1 MEKKKTVRKRKIPKK
16 HIVVF
21 QDANDKVFKTLFVED
36 GENATAPPMK
46 SIQFETKHHQIIFAG
61 WDQDLTSIRSNLV
74 VHPIYKEVPKEYLV
88 MYFHE
93 NGKILGTE
101 TVPYGEKAR
110 ADYHPVKKETEEYL
124 YHFDGWD
131 CDLTN
136 IDSDR
141 MAKARF
147 REERKKFPVR
157 FFDAEGNV
165 LLEQQVYY
173 GNGAKEPDSV
183 KKKEDA
189 TYYYH
194 FKSWDTPHDD
204 VRSPLDIH
212 PVFQNIYKEYILR
225 FFDEDRLIMEK
236 TCHYQDPVEYP
247 SMRKKGYDFIWDELV
262 EIARESKDIKGSFIF
277 SNHKGK
283 KIRTETGLY
292 EIMNPSV
299 SDGCARLLQYDSQ
312 EQQISVPDTVK
323 LGDYYYK
330 VEYIHGGAFSKCP
343 NVTAI
348 ICSDS
353 VRILEE
359 RCFASCKRLQE
370 IVIGENVRQIG
381 KAAFGDCKALKRI
394 IWKSDRDLKLERQ
407 TFDKANARIL
417 CIIPSGLKS
426 RYDGILDKAVREKNF
441 RILEKSI

>member
-1 MEKKKTVRKRKIPKK
+1 MEKKRTVRKRKIPKK

-36 GENATAPPMK
+36 GSDASPPPMK

-61 WDQDLTSIRSNLV
+61 WDQDLTSIHSNLV

-101 TVPYGEKAR
+101 TVPYGETAR
-110 ADYHPVKKETEEYL
+110 ADFQPVKKETEEYL

-141 MAKARF
+141 MAKAIF
-147 REERKKFPVR
+147 RSERKKFPVR
-157 FFDAEGNV
+157 FYDAEGNI

-173 GNGAKEPDSV
+173 GKGAKEPDYV
-183 KKKEDA
+183 KKREDA
-189 TYYYH
+189 TFYYH
-194 FKSWDTPHDD
+194 FEAWDTPHDD
-204 VRSPLDIH
+204 VRKPLDIH
-212 PVFQNIYKEYILR
+212 PIFQNIYKEYTLR
-225 FFDEDRLIMEK
+225 FFDEDRLIAEK
-236 TCHYQDPVEYP
+236 NYHYLDLVEYP
-247 SMRKKGYDFIWDELV
+247 TMRKKGYDFIWDEFI
-262 EIARESKDIKGSFIF
+262 EKARGSKDIKGTFVF
-277 SNHKGK
+277 SNIKGK
-283 KIRTETGLY
+283 KIRTEEGLF
-292 EIMNPSV
+292 EIINPSV
-299 SDGCARLLQYDSQ
+299 SDGSVRLLQYNSEGQ
-312 EQQISVPDTVK
+312 KISVPDSVK
-323 LGDYYYK
+323 LGDYFYK
-330 VEYIHGGAFSKCP
+330 VEYIHGEAFSQCP
-343 NVTAI
+343 NAVTI

-353 VRILEE
+353 VKFLED

-370 IVIGENVRQIG
+370 IVIGENVCQIG

-394 IWKSDRDLKLERQ
+394 IWKTDRILKLNRQ

-417 CIIPSGLKS
+417 CIVPSGLKS
-426 RYDGILDKAVREKNF
+426 RYEEILARVIREKTF
-441 RILEKSI
+441 RILGKSI